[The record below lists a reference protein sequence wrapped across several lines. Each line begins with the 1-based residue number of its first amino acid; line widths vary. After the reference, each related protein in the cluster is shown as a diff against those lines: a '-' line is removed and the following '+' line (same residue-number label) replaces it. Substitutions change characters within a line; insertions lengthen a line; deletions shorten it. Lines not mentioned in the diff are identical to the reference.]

1 MKNAKMKTII
11 VIVMAAVFALP
22 AMAQFG
28 TNNQY
33 SAAPSMYFQSTSTM
47 SGSGSSYSSNPSLN
61 EDGTA
66 AYNGA
71 SYSPAKTSVSPR
83 KVRPT
88 NQENQPLGDVFWPL
102 MLLAGMYL
110 IVRVFLNKRALSR

>member
-11 VIVMAAVFALP
+11 VIVMAAAFALP
-22 AMAQFG
+22 AMAQVG

-33 SAAPSMYFQSTSTM
+33 SAAPSMSFQSTSTM
-47 SGSGSSYSSNPSLN
+47 SGSGSSYSSNPNLN

-102 MLLAGMYL
+102 ALLALAYL
-110 IVRVFLNKRALSR
+110 SLRVFIKRKRA